1 MNGKGQALLLE
12 NGNRSNLFRPVL
24 SHPKLDDRGNLLAP
38 KRWMK
43 LKDGKSCM
51 VFTYEVKAQT
61 GYGALNTKVI
71 HRWNIKSVLRR
82 AGVRC

>member
-1 MNGKGQALLLE
+1 MKHEVVLANDGRTGFL
-12 NGNRSNLFRPVL
+12 RPVL

-51 VFTYEVKAQT
+51 VFMLISGQ
-61 GYGALNTKVI
+61 GALHTKVI

>member
-24 SHPKLDDRGNLLAP
+24 SRPKLDDRGNLLAP
-38 KRWMK
+38 KRWVK
-43 LKDGKSCM
+43 LKDGQACM
-51 VFTYEVKAQT
+51 VFTLISGQ
-61 GYGALNTKVI
+61 GALHTKVI